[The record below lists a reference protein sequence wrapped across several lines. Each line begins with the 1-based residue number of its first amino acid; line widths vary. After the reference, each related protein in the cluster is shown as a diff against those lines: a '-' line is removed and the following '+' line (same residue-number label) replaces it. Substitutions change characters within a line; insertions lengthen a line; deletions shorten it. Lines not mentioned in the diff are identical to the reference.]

1 MHDLVIRGA
10 LVADGVGNPLVAA
23 DVAVDGGRI
32 AAVGA
37 VPEGARETVEAD
49 GLVLAPGIVDVH
61 THYDAQLTWE
71 RQATPSPA
79 LGVTTVVT
87 GNCGFSI
94 APCPAARREQIAR
107 NLAEVEGMSI
117 AALEEG
123 IDWGFESF
131 PDYLALLRRKGCY
144 PNVGV
149 FVGHSAV
156 RTTVLGAEASERAAT
171 EDEVAAM
178 RAIVEEA
185 LEAGAIGFASSTS
198 LNHNGDGGVPMPS
211 RLADEA
217 EMRALVG
224 TLGARGRGV
233 FQLTVGPGVTTAF
246 LEEMAAATGRPVF
259 MTAALHNDAFPD
271 RAIGMLED
279 SAAAQRRGNA
289 LWAQVSC
296 QPLSMDFSMR
306 TAFPLQSL
314 DAWKPLH
321 AASDGEFLA
330 IIGSAEFRERFR
342 ADLEKPQRGKLFYG
356 DWRRVEVARAPGHR
370 ALEGE
375 TIAALAGREGR
386 DPVDVL
392 FDLAADEALE
402 TVFNAALLNADE
414 AAVER
419 LLRHDAGLVSL
430 SDAGAHLCYMCDA
443 GYGLHLLG
451 HWVRE
456 KGVFGLEDGI
466 RRLTSLPARLYG
478 IAERGEI
485 VPGKCADL
493 LLFDPAAVARGPLRR
508 VDDLPGG
515 ESRLIRDPCG
525 VHGVW
530 VNGVQ
535 VFDGSGYRDVPPPGR
550 VLDRFAG
557 GTHP

>member
-10 LVADGVGNPLVAA
+10 MVADGVGNPLVAA

-32 AAVGA
+32 AAVGT
-37 VPEGARETVEAD
+37 VSEGARETVEAD

-107 NLAEVEGMSI
+107 NLAEVEGMS
-117 AALEEG
+117 
-123 IDWGFESF
+123 
-131 PDYLALLRRKGCY
+131 
-144 PNVGV
+144 
-149 FVGHSAV
+149 
-156 RTTVLGAEASERAAT
+156 
-171 EDEVAAM
+171 
-178 RAIVEEA
+178 
-185 LEAGAIGFASSTS
+185 TS

-224 TLGARGRGV
+224 TLGACGRGV

-330 IIGSAEFRERFR
+330 IIGSEGFRERFR

-375 TIAALAGREGR
+375 TIAAIAGREGR

-414 AAVER
+414 AAVEG

-456 KGVFGLEDGI
+456 KGTFGLEDGI

-515 ESRLIRDPCG
+515 GSRLIRDPCG

-530 VNGVQ
+530 VNGTQ

-557 GTHP
+557 GAHP

>member
-1 MHDLVIRGA
+1 MNDLLIRGA
-10 LVADGVGNPLVAA
+10 MVADGVGNPLVRA
-23 DVAVDGGRI
+23 DVAVSGERI
-32 AAVGA
+32 AAVGDA
-37 VPEGARETVEAD
+37 AGGARETVEAD

-71 RQATPSPA
+71 SRATPSPA
-79 LGVTTVVT
+79 LGVTTVVM

-94 APCPAARREQIAR
+94 APCPPDRREQIAR

-117 AALEEG
+117 AALEAG
-123 IDWGFESF
+123 IDWSFEGF

-144 PNVGV
+144 PNAGV

-171 EDEVAAM
+171 GDEVAAM
-178 RAIVEEA
+178 RALVKEA
-185 LEAGAIGFASSTS
+185 LEAGAIGFATSTS
-198 LNHNGDGGVPMPS
+198 LNHNGDGGIPMPS

-224 TLGARGRGV
+224 VLGELGRGI
-233 FQLTVGPGVTTAF
+233 FQLTVGPGMTVPR
-246 LEEMAAATGRPVF
+246 LEALAAETGRPVF
-259 MTAALHNDAFPD
+259 MTAALHNDTFPE
-271 RAIGMLED
+271 RAIGMLEA
-279 SAAAQRRGNA
+279 SAVAQRRGNA
-289 LWAQVSC
+289 VWAQVSC

-306 TAFPLQSL
+306 AAFPLQSL
-314 DAWKPLH
+314 DAWRPLH
-321 AASDGEFLA
+321 GVSDEDFLA
-330 IIGSAEFRERFR
+330 TIGSEGFRDRFR
-342 ADLEKPQRGKLFYG
+342 ADLDRPQRGKLFYG
-356 DWRRVEVARAPGHR
+356 DWRRVEVAMAHAPEHR

-375 TIAALAGREGR
+375 TIAAIAGREGR

-392 FDLAADEALE
+392 FDLAVEEKLE

-451 HWVRE
+451 HWVRD
-456 KGVFGLEDGI
+456 KGAFDLADSI
-466 RRLTSLPARLYG
+466 RRITSLPARLYG
-478 IAERGEI
+478 IVGRGEI
-485 VPGKCADL
+485 VPGKFADL
-493 LLFDPAAVARGPLRR
+493 LLFDPAEVARGAIRR

-515 ESRLIRDPCG
+515 ESRLLRDPCG

-530 VNGVQ
+530 VNGTR
-535 VFDGSGYRDVPPPGR
+535 VFDGRDYCDVPPPGH
-550 VLDRFAG
+550 VLDRYAA
-557 GTHP
+557 